1 MSADKISIVCFLLL
15 YQAKVV
21 FPTVTSVLSALEQC
35 FHSGRQ
41 SERHALCA
49 AELALAVLRTDPV
62 NAPALES
69 LINTANSVL
78 VTLHRAAVSLLR
90 EVFLQHSAHHKGLLV
105 ELMAQLS
112 QCYTVKTPYR
122 SYPLSADA
130 SNALTSGERA
140 KYASMTVVA
149 LLSCLQSTV
158 SPQESLT
165 LVKKSKHKTTSA
177 VAADPTIT
185 TENSSKGKGKK
196 TKAIATEAISTST
209 DITTNSTAL
218 NQHTAEN
225 AKKSVIPAYVCCSG
239 FAADLFQV
247 SIIPSFFLSF
257 LCW

>member
-1 MSADKISIVCFLLL
+1 M
-15 YQAKVV
+15 
-21 FPTVTSVLSALEQC
+21 
-35 FHSGRQ
+35 
-41 SERHALCA
+41 CA

-62 NAPALES
+62 NAPVLES

-90 EVFLQHSAHHKGLLV
+90 EVFLQHSAHRKGLLV
-105 ELMAQLS
+105 ELMAQLC

-130 SNALTSGERA
+130 SNALASGERA

-177 VAADPTIT
+177 VTADPTIT

-196 TKAIATEAISTST
+196 NKANATEATST
-209 DITTNSTAL
+209 YTDVTTDAANGTSPS
-218 NQHTAEN
+218 QHTAEN

-247 SIIPSFFLSF
+247 PIIPINAFFEIL
-257 LCW
+257 

>member
-1 MSADKISIVCFLLL
+1 M
-15 YQAKVV
+15 V
-21 FPTVTSVLSALEQC
+21 FPTVTSIMIALEQC

-49 AELALAVLRTDPV
+49 AELALVVLRTDPV
-62 NAPALES
+62 NAPALEA
-69 LINTANSVL
+69 LTNTANSVL

-90 EVFLQHSAHHKGLLV
+90 EVFLQHPAHRKGLLV

-130 SNALTSGERA
+130 SSSLASRERA

-158 SPQESLT
+158 SVQESFT
-165 LVKKSKHKTTSA
+165 LVKKQKHKATSA
-177 VAADPTIT
+177 GTVDTNTT
-185 TENSSKGKGKK
+185 TEYKGKGKK
-196 TKAIATEAISTST
+196 NKANTTEAALTTT
-209 DITTNSTAL
+209 DTTNDPINSAAAS
-218 NQHTAEN
+218 QHTAEN
-225 AKKSVIPAYVCCSG
+225 AKKSILPAYVCCSG

-247 SIIPSFFLSF
+247 CYFQFSIVA
-257 LCW
+257 CK